1 MKATHLTISLFTVLL
16 LLIGCGKKA
25 EESKDIAPIDTTEKI
40 DKSNIETKDSV
51 VIAMAGIDGKNAL
64 EVLKTSHE
72 VSEVSSAM
80 GTFVKGID
88 GIENDMTTFWFFS
101 VNGEMADKAAD
112 NIITTATDSI
122 YWYFRQVGAQTGSDE
137 YDSVQY
143 K

>member
-1 MKATHLTISLFTVLL
+1 MKTTRLMFSIFTIFL
-16 LLIGCGKKA
+16 LLIGCGQKTD
-25 EESKDIAPIDTTEKI
+25 ESKKTAPVDTTKTV
-40 DKSNIETKDSV
+40 DKSGIETKDSL
-51 VIAMAGIDGKNAL
+51 VIGMAGIDGKNVL

-88 GIENDMTTFWFFS
+88 GVENNMTTFWFFS
-101 VNGEMADKAAD
+101 VNGEMADEAAD
-112 NIITTATDSI
+112 NIVTTAADSI